1 MRLKSILLI
10 IIILGSLCS
19 YGLTIIRKDTL
30 SHSTQNSGYIDNI
43 EILLGLAT
51 KVYFLQPERSLQYA
65 ETAIG
70 IAKKHKDKLSEAN
83 ALRVIG
89 DVYRKLDYDRLSLP
103 YYNRALELAQK
114 VINLKLES
122 ELQIAIGDVFYK
134 LNKNDSAFQYYQKSL
149 DIAQKTGDQIGIA
162 NSTLKIG
169 NVYWYRTNYD
179 KALDQYLKSL
189 NIYELQKHKKGIAKV
204 YNNIGSLYTVLG
216 DYKNSILYLK
226 KSLQYFADFD
236 DAESLSE
243 LYFRLGNTH
252 AKMCNY
258 DTALLYLDL
267 SKSIFDSLH
276 FERKLAYVDQ
286 SKGNIYYQ
294 KGNTSKAI
302 EIALSA
308 YERFKKFEY
317 TWGAIET
324 SNDLG
329 KYYMKL
335 NDFTKSKF
343 YLDQAL
349 INATKVKSWELLKQT
364 YLELSNLYNLK
375 QDYKKSLD
383 FYRKYQ
389 VVNDSVSNHEKTTR
403 ITELQAKYETDKK
416 EQEIKR
422 KNVEINKN
430 IELIK
435 RQQFHLYLFG
445 IGIAIILL
453 LSFILFRQ
461 YKLLEIKGKK
471 IERINEELDLRV
483 KERTSALRLT
493 QFSIEHAADPIFWID
508 SRGRFVYANNSACVN
523 LIYSKEEILRKTI
536 TDIIPKFSISDWKD
550 FWEITKKEGSL
561 VVETSFIRKSNSE
574 FPVEL
579 ILNYIYHEQKEYAFA
594 FMRDISDRKQK
605 EENLKKAKEKAE
617 EADKLKSAFLANMSH
632 EIRTPMNAIIG
643 FSDMLLH
650 EDFTSEEK
658 QEFANIIKTSGD
670 TLLKLIDDIIDVS
683 IIEAGQLKINKSSY
697 YLNALLK
704 EIHLFFMGEKKRLN
718 KDQIELKLADLNF
731 DDQIVIHVDQVRFRQ
746 VLTNLLGN
754 ALKFTESG
762 CIEIGYYIQKNKSIN
777 IYVKDT
783 GIGIPPNKI
792 STIFE
797 RFNKH
802 IDDKKLYGG
811 TGLGLTISKKLAEQM
826 DGTLTVESSPG
837 QGSIFM
843 FTLPYSYSLPPQI
856 KIEKKLNATN
866 GKYDWR
872 KKSILVVED
881 VASNYLLLETTLK
894 KTGANVY
901 WAKDGLEALDYCTQ
915 SRPDA
920 ILMDIQ
926 LPNLSGYDVTK
937 EILKMHPTIPIIAQ
951 TAYAFNDEKE
961 KILEAGCVDCLTKPI
976 ISEVLYETVNR
987 HLV

>member
-1 MRLKSILLI
+1 MIRVKVFFLI
-10 IIILGSLCS
+10 INILGSIES
-19 YGLTIIRKDTL
+19 YGLSLIQKDTL
-30 SHSTQNSGYIDNI
+30 SKSYQNSGYNNNI

-51 KVYFLQPERSLQYA
+51 KVYFHQPERSLQYA

-70 IAKKHKDKLSEAN
+70 IAKKHNDKLSEAK
-83 ALRVIG
+83 ALKVIG

-103 YYNRALELAQK
+103 YYNRALELTQK
-114 VINLKLES
+114 EKNPNLES
-122 ELQIAIGDVFYK
+122 ELQITLGDVFYK
-134 LNKNDSAFQYYQKSL
+134 MNKNDSAFQYYQKSL
-149 DIAQKTGDQIGIA
+149 ELAQKEGDQIGIA

-189 NIYELQKHKKGIAKV
+189 NIYEQHKYKKGIAKV

-216 DYKNSILYLK
+216 DYKNSILYLN

-252 AKMCNY
+252 AKMSNY

-267 SKSIFDSLH
+267 SKSLFDSLH
-276 FERKLAYVDQ
+276 FERKSAYVDE
-286 SKGNIYYQ
+286 SKGNIYFQ
-294 KGNTSKAI
+294 RGNTTKAI
-302 EIALSA
+302 EIAINA
-308 YERFKKFEY
+308 YKRFKKFDY
-317 TWGAIET
+317 AWGAIET

-329 KYYMKL
+329 RYYMKL
-335 NDFTKSKF
+335 GDFTNSKF
-343 YLDQAL
+343 YLDEAL
-349 INATKVKSWELLKQT
+349 INATKVKSLELLKET
-364 YLELSNLYNLK
+364 YLELSNLYHLRK
-375 QDYKKSLD
+375 DYKKSLD
-383 FYRKYQ
+383 FYHKYQ
-389 VVNDSVSNHEKTTR
+389 VINDSVSNREKTTR
-403 ITELQAKYETDKK
+403 IAELQAKYETDKK
-416 EQEIKR
+416 EQEIR
-422 KNVEINKN
+422 HKNAEINKN

-453 LSFILFRQ
+453 LAFGLFRQ

-508 SRGRFVYANNSACVN
+508 SKGRFVYANNSACIN
-523 LIYSKEEILRKTI
+523 LIYSKEEILRKKI
-536 TDIIPKFSISDWKD
+536 TDIIPKFSITDWKD

-561 VVETSFIRKSNSE
+561 VVETNFIRKSKSE
-574 FPVEL
+574 FPVEI

-594 FMRDISDRKQK
+594 FMRNISDRKQK

-650 EDFTSEEK
+650 EDFSSDEK

-683 IIEAGQLKINKSSY
+683 IIEAGQLKINKSAY
-697 YLNALLK
+697 YVNTLLK
-704 EIHLFFMGEKKRLN
+704 EIHLFFLGEKKRLS
-718 KDQIELKLADLNF
+718 KDKIELKLAELNF
-731 DDQIVIHVDQVRFRQ
+731 DDQILIQVDQVRFRQ

-783 GIGIPPNKI
+783 GIGIPIEKI

-826 DGTLTVESSPG
+826 DGSLTVESSPG

-843 FTLPYSYSLPPQI
+843 FTLPYTYALSPPI
-856 KIEKKLNATN
+856 KNKLHATN
-866 GKYDWR
+866 GKYDWS

-881 VASNYLLLETTLK
+881 VASNYLLLESAFR
-894 KTGANVY
+894 KTGAKVY
-901 WAKDGLEALDYCTQ
+901 WAKDGFEALEYCIET
-915 SRPDA
+915 RPDV

-926 LPNLSGYDVTK
+926 LPNLNGYEVTK
-937 EILKMHPTIPIIAQ
+937 EILKIHPTIPIIAQ

-976 ISEVLYETVNR
+976 ISKILYETVNR
-987 HLV
+987 HI

>member
-1 MRLKSILLI
+1 MRLQTLFLFIL
-10 IIILGSLCS
+10 ILGSIES
-19 YGLTIIRKDTL
+19 FNAPIIQKDTL
-30 SHSTQNSGYIDNI
+30 SRFTKNSGYINNI

-51 KVYFLQPERSLQYA
+51 KVYFQQPERSLQYA

-70 IAKKHKDKLSEAN
+70 IAKKHNDKLSEAK

-89 DVYRKLDYDRLSLP
+89 DVYRKLDFDRLSLP
-103 YYNRALELAQK
+103 YYNRALELSHK
-114 VINLKLES
+114 ENNLTLES
-122 ELQIAIGDVFYK
+122 ELQISLGDVFYK
-134 LNKNDSAFQYYQKSL
+134 MNKNDSAFQYYQKSL
-149 DIAQKTGDQIGIA
+149 VISQKIGDQVGIA

-169 NVYWYRTNYD
+169 NAYWYRTNYD
-179 KALDQYLKSL
+179 KALEQYLKSL
-189 NIYELQKHKKGIAKV
+189 NIYEQQKYKKGIAKV
-204 YNNIGSLYTVLG
+204 YNNIGSLYSVLG
-216 DYKNSILYLK
+216 DYKNSLLYLK
-226 KSLQYFADFD
+226 KSLLYFSDFD
-236 DAESLSE
+236 DSESLSD
-243 LYFRLGNTH
+243 LYYRLGNTH

-258 DTALLYLDL
+258 DTAVYYLDL

-276 FERKLAYVDQ
+276 FERKSAYVDE
-286 SKGNIYYQ
+286 SKGNIFFQ
-294 KGNTSKAI
+294 RGNTTKAI
-302 EIALSA
+302 EIALNA
-308 YERFKKFEY
+308 YNRFKKFEY
-317 TWGAIET
+317 PWGTIEI

-329 KYYMKL
+329 KYYMKI
-335 NDFTKSKF
+335 NDFTNSKY
-343 YLDQAL
+343 YLDLAL
-349 INATKVKSWELLKQT
+349 SNATRVKSWELLKQT

-375 QDYKKSLD
+375 QEYKKSLD
-383 FYRKYQ
+383 FYHKYQ
-389 VVNDSVSNHEKTTR
+389 VVNDSVSNRDKSTR
-403 ITELQAKYETDKK
+403 IAELQAKYEADKK

-422 KNVEINKN
+422 KNAEINKN

-435 RQQFHLYLFG
+435 RQQLHLYLFG

-453 LSFILFRQ
+453 LAFALFRQ
-461 YKLLEIKGKK
+461 YKLLETKGKK

-508 SRGRFVYANNSACVN
+508 SKGRFVYANNSACIN

-536 TDIIPKFSISDWKD
+536 TDIVPKFSMSDWKD

-561 VVETSFIRKSNSE
+561 VVETTFLRKSKSE

-605 EENLKKAKEKAE
+605 EENLKKAKDKAE

-650 EDFTSEEK
+650 EDFTPDEK

-683 IIEAGQLKINKSSY
+683 IIEAGQLKINKSPY
-697 YLNALLK
+697 YANTLLK
-704 EIHLFFMGEKKRLN
+704 EIHLFFLGEKHRLN

-731 DDQIVIHVDQVRFRQ
+731 DDQILIHVDQVRFRQ

-754 ALKFTESG
+754 ALKFTEKGS
-762 CIEIGYYIQKNKSIN
+762 IEIGYFIQKNKSIN
-777 IYVKDT
+777 IYVKDS
-783 GIGIPPNKI
+783 GIGIPIEKL

-802 IDDKKLYGG
+802 VDDKKLYGG

-826 DGTLTVESSPG
+826 DGSLTVESSPG

-843 FTLPYSYSLPPQI
+843 FTLPFTYAVTVPPKNDAKPI
-856 KIEKKLNATN
+856 IGN
-866 GKYDWR
+866 GKYNWST
-872 KKSILVVED
+872 KSILVVED

-894 KTGANVY
+894 KTGAKIF
-901 WAKDGLEALDYCTQ
+901 WAKDGYEALEYCRQ
-915 SRPDA
+915 ACPDA

-926 LPNLSGYDVTK
+926 LPNLSGYEVTK
-937 EILKMHPTIPIIAQ
+937 EILKILPSIPIIAQ

-976 ISEVLYETVNR
+976 NSELLFETVNR
-987 HLV
+987 HIL

>member
-1 MRLKSILLI
+1 MRLKVFFFI
-10 IIILGSLCS
+10 IIILGSIES
-19 YGLTIIRKDTL
+19 NGLTPIQKDTL
-30 SHSTQNSGYIDNI
+30 SKSSQNTGYHNNI

-51 KVYFLQPERSLQYA
+51 KVYFQQPERSLQYA

-70 IAKKHKDKLSEAN
+70 IAKKHNDKLSEAK
-83 ALRVIG
+83 ALKVIG

-103 YYNRALELAQK
+103 YYNRALELTQK
-114 VINLKLES
+114 VKNLNLES
-122 ELQIAIGDVFYK
+122 ELQITLGDVFYK
-134 LNKNDSAFQYYQKSL
+134 MNKNDSAFQYYQKGL
-149 DIAQKTGDQIGIA
+149 ELAQKEGDQIGIA

-179 KALDQYLKSL
+179 KALDMYLKAL
-189 NIYELQKHKKGIAKV
+189 NIYEQHKYKKGIAKV

-216 DYKNSILYLK
+216 DYKNSIIYLK

-252 AKMCNY
+252 AKMSNY

-276 FERKLAYVDQ
+276 FERKSAYVDE
-286 SKGNIYYQ
+286 SKGNIYFQ
-294 KGNTSKAI
+294 RGNTLKAI
-302 EIALSA
+302 EIALNA
-308 YERFKKFEY
+308 YKRFKKFDY
-317 TWGAIET
+317 VWGAIET

-329 KYYMKL
+329 RYYMKL
-335 NDFTKSKF
+335 GDFTNSKL
-343 YLDQAL
+343 YLDEAL
-349 INATKVKSWELLKQT
+349 ISATNVKSLELLKDT
-364 YLELSNLYNLK
+364 YRDLSNLYKLK
-375 QDYKKSLD
+375 KDYKKSLD
-383 FYRKYQ
+383 FYHKYQ
-389 VVNDSVSNHEKTTR
+389 VMNDSVSIREKTTR
-403 ITELQAKYETDKK
+403 IAELQAKYETDKK
-416 EQEIKR
+416 EQEIR
-422 KNVEINKN
+422 HKNAEIYKN

-445 IGIAIILL
+445 FGIAIILL
-453 LSFILFRQ
+453 LTFGLFRQ
-461 YKLLEIKGKK
+461 YKLLENKGKK

-483 KERTSALRLT
+483 RERTSALRLT

-508 SRGRFVYANNSACVN
+508 SKGRFVYANNSACIN
-523 LIYSKEEILRKTI
+523 LIYSKEEILRKKI
-536 TDIIPKFSISDWKD
+536 TDIIPKFSINDWKD

-561 VVETSFIRKSNSE
+561 VVETNFIRKSKSE
-574 FPVEL
+574 FPVEI

-594 FMRDISDRKQK
+594 FMRNISDRKQK
-605 EENLKKAKEKAE
+605 EENLKKEKEKAE

-650 EDFTSEEK
+650 EDFSSDEK

-683 IIEAGQLKINKSSY
+683 IIEAGQLKINKSAY
-697 YLNALLK
+697 YVNSLLK

-718 KDQIELKLADLNF
+718 KDKIELKLAELNF
-731 DDQIVIHVDQVRFRQ
+731 DDQILIHVDQVRFRQ

-783 GIGIPPNKI
+783 GIGIPIEKI

-826 DGTLTVESSPG
+826 DGSLTVESSPG

-843 FTLPYSYSLPPQI
+843 FTLPYTYALSPPVKN
-856 KIEKKLNATN
+856 KIISAN
-866 GKYDWR
+866 GKYDWSN
-872 KKSILVVED
+872 KSILVVED
-881 VASNYLLLETTLK
+881 VASNYLLLESAIR
-894 KTGANVY
+894 KTGARVF
-901 WAKDGLEALDYCTQ
+901 WAKDGYEALEYCNG
-915 SRPDA
+915 SRPDVV
-920 ILMDIQ
+920 LMDIQ
-926 LPNLSGYDVTK
+926 LPNLNGYEVTK
-937 EILKMHPTIPIIAQ
+937 EILKRHPTIPIIAQ

-976 ISEVLYETVNR
+976 LSNILYETVNK
-987 HLV
+987 HI